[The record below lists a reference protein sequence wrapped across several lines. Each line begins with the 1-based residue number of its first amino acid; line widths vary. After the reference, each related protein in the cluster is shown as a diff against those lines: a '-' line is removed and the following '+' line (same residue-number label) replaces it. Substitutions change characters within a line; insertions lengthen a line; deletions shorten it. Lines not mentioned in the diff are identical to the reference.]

1 MLEKNAYVVEG
12 VAASSSAAPEA
23 AAPKGPPPLEP
34 LLAAASVEAGQK
46 TARVCGTCHSF
57 GKGEAAKIGPNLY
70 GIIGSKHA
78 HMEGFDYSDAMKAMP
93 GDWSFDELN
102 EFLYSPRAHVPGTKM
117 TFAGLKN
124 DQDRANVIA
133 YLSWLGHFVDQ
144 PLSPCACNLFRHRLA
159 RFGAGQKATLARF
172 HHLHFMAAVISQ

>member
-1 MLEKNAYVVEG
+1 MNGFEFNKLLAAVLVAMLIAMISGFVAKKLVAPATLEKNAYTVDVG
-12 VAASSSAAPEA
+12 SSAPSATTSAAPA
-23 AAPKGPPPLEP
+23 GPAPIGP
-34 LLAAASVEAGQK
+34 LLAKADIAAGEK

-57 GKGEAAKIGPNLY
+57 GKGEPAKIGPNLY

-93 GDWSFDELN
+93 GNWSADELN

-133 YLSWLGHFVDQ
+133 WL
-144 PLSPCACNLFRHRLA
+144 N
-159 RFGAGQKATLARF
+159 TLK
-172 HHLHFMAAVISQ
+172 